1 MFVNDMMLLLIGFPV
16 FLSGF
21 WPRIAEY
28 TG

>member
-1 MFVNDMMLLLIGFPV
+1 MFVNGMMLLLIGFPV

-21 WPRIAEY
+21 WRCIAEY